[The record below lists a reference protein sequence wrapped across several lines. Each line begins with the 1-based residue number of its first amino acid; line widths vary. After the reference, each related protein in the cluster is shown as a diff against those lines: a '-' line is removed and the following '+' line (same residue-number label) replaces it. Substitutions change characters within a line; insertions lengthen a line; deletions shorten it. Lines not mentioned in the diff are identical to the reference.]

1 MAWRS
6 LGWCFVYTRLLR
18 VTVKIWLCVQTLV
31 LDFLEVMA
39 FSTTMANYYNVMIR
53 ESMIRSI
60 FFNPSQRE
68 MLC

>member
-1 MAWRS
+1 M
-6 LGWCFVYTRLLR
+6 YTRLLR